1 MDYKISPD
9 FDYTLQKKVYECMAN
24 DKKNNGYWSL
34 KEVCLKIDEKYGIT
48 AALDARDLIVKYIA
62 GITDEEKYINDCIN
76 TARTQKLSRRMTNKN
91 SKTSMFE
98 GL

>member
-9 FDYTLQKKVYECMAN
+9 FDYTLQKKVYEYMAN

-48 AALDARDLIVKYIA
+48 AALDAREIILKNICNIP
-62 GITDEEKYINDCIN
+62 DEEKYINDCIN
-76 TARTQKLSRRMTNKN
+76 SAKTQKISRRII
-91 SKTSMFE
+91 SKHSKMDMVDY
-98 GL
+98 